1 MFEVENLVNDLL
13 MGKLCLKLYLKIIQ
27 MQLNY
32 LPDFKYTMEKEKLRV
47 FSYKKLTIF
56 VS

>member
-1 MFEVENLVNDLL
+1 
-13 MGKLCLKLYLKIIQ
+13 

-47 FSYKKLTIF
+47 FFIQKIHNFRFMKMRIDLNALKF
-56 VS
+56 E